1 MRRLGSIVPALV
13 VSVAVLAGVWVA
25 EESGQVKLGQMPTG
39 APAAGAQAAGSAAS
53 GAVRATAGAAQS
65 VGAGGAGAGG
75 GDPFVVSEA
84 IIRVQAVGKGAK
96 KVSKV
101 EEIPNSKVREC
112 KVSGDRAEAVIEAHD
127 VPISGLPVNVN
138 PGWPFNMSDCRYER
152 IEVTFKLKANT
163 DSAEETDFAGLIALS
178 DGRVTSADPRPD
190 RTEDGTAIWRVAI
203 RDGKFV
209 INGRE
214 DGEFPRFRYVLE
226 YGRGAGTG
234 GVGGTGGA
242 TGGGQAGGGA
252 GVGGPGAGGGAGA
265 PGPGAGAGGGA
276 GGVKMV
282 REGAG
287 AGMPV
292 GKYRT
297 GESLF
302 LITAAVIGVLV
313 GAYLVYRGLRR

>member
-1 MRRLGSIVPALV
+1 MRCLRLIVPVLV
-13 VSVAVLAGVWVA
+13 VGVALAGWVA

-53 GAVRATAGAAQS
+53 GAARTAAGAAQS
-65 VGAGGAGAGG
+65 VGEGGAGG

-84 IIRVQAVGKGAK
+84 IIKVQAVGKGAR

-101 EEIPNSKVREC
+101 EEIPNSRVREC
-112 KVSGDRAEAVIEAHD
+112 KVSGDRAEAVIEARD

-138 PGWPFNMSDCRYER
+138 PGWPFGMSDCRYER
-152 IEVTFKLKANT
+152 IEVTLKLRANA
-163 DSAEETDFAGLIALS
+163 DNADETDFAGLIALS

-203 RDGKFV
+203 RNGKFV

-226 YGRGAGTG
+226 YGRGAGAG
-234 GVGGTGGA
+234 GAVGGTGGA
-242 TGGGQAGGGA
+242 TGGGRGQAGGA
-252 GVGGPGAGGGAGA
+252 GVGGPGAGGGSGA

-276 GGVKMV
+276 GVKMV
-282 REGAG
+282 REGPG

-302 LITAAVIGVLV
+302 LITAAVIGALV